1 MKSYVVMLVLVL
13 VAGGMLSAAEPDVPL
28 GPVTIK
34 LLNNEIASGVLLD
47 KNAEFVELRTEKGSQ
62 KIEVKQIKEI
72 SAATSKAVV
81 TPAAAG
87 KKEEAAANDVDDSE
101 VRIAA
106 AKSVSEKAKAVDPQ
120 ADSILAKLKNDNTGA
135 PPEPVKVKVPGND
148 RPTKGTGRD
157 ALTRFDTALDFI
169 DKRAYKSASSV
180 LRELVT
186 KGTQDEIAKA
196 DSGSRQRFNRPLSE
210 LIVMCYF
217 NDLCPNCKGE
227 GVIPCEI
234 CKGSGYT
241 VQLVTPAGP
250 AQAAVAGVHK
260 PLGGADLGAP
270 KEAGALPA
278 HRKVSVC
285 EVCRGHGFD
294 CCPTCLATRLIAA
307 DPTPYERDTY
317 TNMLLTRANE
327 CLYANE
333 CTYGDTSRDVVPTYF
348 ARTEAKLRPMLEQVW
363 LRDSADKCKSD
374 IVRLTRAEG
383 YMQAAIHADPTLVLR
398 STKDYLQEI
407 NKIHI
412 RRSNLYGEFSER
424 FQIYAMNRTEHLL
437 DEERLKRTFLG
448 EGKGTSDIKDVD
460 KLLKDE

>member
-1 MKSYVVMLVLVL
+1 MKLYATALFML
-13 VAGGMLSAAEPDVPL
+13 ASTAMLSAAEPDVPL

-34 LLNNEIASGVLLD
+34 LTNNEVTTGVLLD
-47 KNAEFVELRTEKGSQ
+47 KNSDFVELRTEKGSQ
-62 KIEVKQIKEI
+62 KIDVKQIKEI
-72 SAATSKAVV
+72 AAATGRAA
-81 TPAAAG
+81 PA
-87 KKEEAAANDVDDSE
+87 KKEDAVNDVDDNE

-106 AKSVSEKAKAVDPQ
+106 AKSIAEKAKSDPQ
-120 ADSILAKLKNDNTGA
+120 ADAIIAKLKNDS
-135 PPEPVKVKVPGND
+135 PPLPEQPKAKVPGND
-148 RPTKGTGRD
+148 RGTKGAGRD
-157 ALTRFDTALDFI
+157 SGSRFDNAMDFI
-169 DKRAYKSASSV
+169 DKRAYKNASTV

-186 KGTQDEIAKA
+186 KGNQDEIAKA
-196 DSGSRQRFNRPLSE
+196 DSASRQRFNRPLSE

-217 NDLCPNCKGE
+217 NDLCPTCKGE
-227 GVIPCEI
+227 GVIPCDL

-241 VQLVTPAGP
+241 VQMVAPGGLSGP
-250 AQAAVAGVHK
+250 AIAGVHK
-260 PLGGADLGAP
+260 AIGNADAPAP
-270 KEAGALPA
+270 KDNGLPA
-278 HRKVSVC
+278 HRKVSIC

-294 CCPTCLATRLIAA
+294 CCQNCLATRVIFA
-307 DPTPYERDTY
+307 DPTPFERDTY

-383 YMQAAIHADPTLVLR
+383 FMQAAIHADPTLVLR
-398 STKDYLQEI
+398 STKDYLAEI

-448 EGKGTSDIKDVD
+448 EGKGTSDIKDVER
-460 KLLKDE
+460 LLKDE